1 VERRVAGDLV
11 VPPDLARLRVPAQQ
25 AGVYGA
31 RILAV
36 AQPAPRAEFVL
47 IGGRA
52 YPLRALP
59 A

>member
-1 VERRVAGDLV
+1 VTGDLA
-11 VPPDLARLRVPAQQ
+11 VPPDLARLPVPAQQ
-25 AGVYGA
+25 AGVNGA